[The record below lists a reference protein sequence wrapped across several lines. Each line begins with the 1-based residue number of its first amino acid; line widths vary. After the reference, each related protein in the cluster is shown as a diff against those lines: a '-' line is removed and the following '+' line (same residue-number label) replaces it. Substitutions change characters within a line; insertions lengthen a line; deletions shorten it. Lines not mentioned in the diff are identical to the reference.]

1 MDEPDW
7 HGAGGGRSSLTASPI
22 LLSSAPKLQLVGW
35 NGAVTAAATM
45 MAVGRAGDGSRGQE
59 QPQQEQ
65 RGLNWGAPSV
75 TAGSSTVAAQHLQ
88 QQAQQQEGAAAA
100 SSSSSSSSLSTADV
114 MSLDSIRSTLIRQE
128 DSIIFALIER
138 AQFRRNAA
146 IYARGI
152 LQLDP
157 SVPDYDFSRT
167 LSFLEYLLLE
177 TEKLH
182 GKGA

>member
-1 MDEPDW
+1 MDEPNGQ
-7 HGAGGGRSSLTASPI
+7 GAGGGRSSLTASPI

-45 MAVGRAGDGSRGQE
+45 MAAGRAGDGSGAQE

-88 QQAQQQEGAAAA
+88 QQARQQEGAAA
-100 SSSSSSSSLSTADV
+100 SSSSLSTADV

>member
-1 MDEPDW
+1 
-7 HGAGGGRSSLTASPI
+7 
-22 LLSSAPKLQLVGW
+22 
-35 NGAVTAAATM
+35 M
-45 MAVGRAGDGSRGQE
+45 MAAGRAGGDGMGGQE
-59 QPQQEQ
+59 QQEQEQ
-65 RGLNWGAPSV
+65 RGLNNWGAHSV

-88 QQAQQQEGAAAA
+88 RQAQQQTHQQHAA
-100 SSSSSSSSLSTADV
+100 SSSSSSLSTADI

-152 LQLDP
+152 LQLEP
-157 SVPDYDFSRT
+157 SVPEYDFLRT

-182 GKGA
+182 GKGASRCKRWPVVCGCCGWLAVCRGN